1 MDLGESSWRYIDLLP
16 DIIVFACQ
24 ECKPN
29 KFLEFPADA
38 ECYEPATEAQYLLLT
53 LSPLLRIAENGQSH
67 CQLPLRFFVLTDWG

>member
-1 MDLGESSWRYIDLLP
+1 MMRP
-16 DIIVFACQ
+16 M
-24 ECKPN
+24 
-29 KFLEFPADA
+29 FLEFPADA